1 MWPSTSKLHN
11 GNPVTRNRIANIIS
25 YRAIIST
32 REKGKMSS
40 TLATSPF
47 SANLIQEVV
56 ETLPIQGRIMIRLL
70 LLQYLDLPEDEILY
84 MVSDR
89 PDPRCVSGTKP
100 VTTMTQESIAAMT
113 NRRDEYRRRA
123 RLRRERTWLQC
134 IALTNLARTA
144 NTMAS
149 RAAILL
155 AARGVPAAYI
165 EELKAQARTAVPRPA
180 LRVLEERWSKNDITA
195 EEFQKYRL
203 AIEFQTLLRFAE
215 RFKKRLEL
223 AERERCTS
231 DQTTLLDHEI
241 GHIWGIPAGT
251 LAARKVKF
259 LSQYLTTLQTKLKG
273 QPSGAGTFPPVD
285 LWKETMSVLAQTPIE
300 RSIPVYDGLE
310 RTEAIL
316 IEKLTAYAV
325 LGIPESVEVKLWNS
339 LVYGASSN
347 AMHSEVTRTLFGLQ
361 RLVAIQSDA
370 DESAD
375 ALDGE
380 LLRRTAPIPKEQVGK
395 CQEETGPGG
404 SELTDLQK
412 QILHNFVGEDVS
424 GRASDK
430 W

>member
-1 MWPSTSKLHN
+1 
-11 GNPVTRNRIANIIS
+11 
-25 YRAIIST
+25 
-32 REKGKMSS
+32 MSS
-40 TLATSPF
+40 TLTTSPF
-47 SANLIQEVV
+47 TADLIQEVV

-89 PDPRCVSGTKP
+89 PDPRCVSGTRP

-144 NTMAS
+144 NTMAT
-149 RAAILL
+149 RTAILL
-155 AARGVPAAYI
+155 TARGVSPAHI
-165 EELKAQARTAVPRPA
+165 EELKNQARTAVPRPA
-180 LRVLEERWSKNDITA
+180 LRVLEERWTKNDITA

-251 LAARKVKF
+251 LAARKVKY

-273 QPSGAGTFPPVD
+273 QPSDTGTAPPVD

-300 RSIPVYDGLE
+300 RSIAMYDGLE

-380 LLRRTAPIPKEQVGK
+380 LLRRTAPILKEEVGK

-412 QILHNFVGEDVS
+412 QILHNFIGEDVS